1 MLVAETAT
9 ASTSRELE
17 GQVALV
23 TGAARGIGLA
33 TASLLSARGARVVL
47 TDRDGEEAAAAAAK
61 LATDDANVTS
71 RRLDVTDEHHVQR
84 VVDSVVEEL
93 GAIHVLVNNAGTTG
107 PATPV
112 WETTTQHFEAM
123 LKVHLLGTF
132 FCVRAVVP
140 TMLRAEYGRIV
151 NVASVAAKE
160 GNAGSGAYSAA
171 KAGVVGLTKSLG
183 KELATTGVVVNA
195 VTPGVIDTTMVS
207 QSSADHIER
216 LAAKIPMGRRGQPR
230 EVAEMIA
237 WAASPRCSFTTGSVF
252 DVSGGRTTY

>member
-1 MLVAETAT
+1 MSRNL
-9 ASTSRELE
+9 SRELD

-33 TASLLSARGARVVL
+33 TASVLASRGARVVL
-47 TDRDGEEAAAAAAK
+47 TDLDADEAVAAAGQ
-61 LATDDANVTS
+61 LRTGGGDVTV
-71 RRLDVTDEHHVQR
+71 RRLDVQDEDEVQQ
-84 VVDSVVEEL
+84 VVGSVLEEL

-107 PATPV
+107 LAGPV
-112 WETTTQHFEAM
+112 WETSTRHFEAM
-123 LKVHLLGTF
+123 FRVHLLGTF

-140 TMLRAEYGRIV
+140 SMLSVGYGRIV

-171 KAGVVGLTKSLG
+171 KAGVVALTKSLG

-195 VTPGVIDTTMVS
+195 VTPGVIDTTMI
-207 QSSADHIER
+207 QQASADHIDR
-216 LAAKIPMGRRGQPR
+216 LTAKIPMGRRGRPS